1 MRGSGA
7 RLTLRVHLVVASCY
21 GVQGV
26 PSSNLGAPTNKNGVA
41 CKFRENAEKLP
52 VYSFLRTDKLS
63 SRRCLGPR
71 SILLLLLRTYITWTP
86 EADCSAPRA
95 VAHADAGPAGLH
107 R

>member
-1 MRGSGA
+1 MRQDSMGCKGSRVQISA
-7 RLTLRVHLVVASCY
+7 LRPIVAY
-21 GVQGV
+21 E
-26 PSSNLGAPTNKNGVA
+26 
-41 CKFRENAEKLP
+41 FRENAEKLP

-71 SILLLLLRTYITWTP
+71 SIVLLLLRTYITWTP